1 MFKKN
6 VGAFDRTIRILLG
19 LDILIAGWYYEQ
31 WWGLL
36 GLLPVLTAIVGS
48 CGLYT
53 LFGVNTCRVDL
64 PKGETPAEKK

>member
-6 VGAFDRTIRILLG
+6 VGLLDRIIRLSLG
-19 LDILIAGWYYEQ
+19 LAILGAGWYYAT

-53 LFGVNTCRVDL
+53 LLGVNTCGCKSDGTGCSCG
-64 PKGETPAEKK
+64 K